1 MLHAECKILVPQPEV
16 KPNPPTLQ
24 GSMESYHWT
33 TREVPTAGLKMI
45 VYPDESPS

>member
-16 KPNPPTLQ
+16 KPNAPLQ

-33 TREVPTAGLKMI
+33 TREVPTVGLKMI